1 MTAPAPGPAKPAVHG
16 ARVARN
22 AGWNMAGM
30 VTPLVVAF
38 VTLPLLI
45 RALGTE
51 RFGVLA
57 IVWMILTYLS
67 ELGFGSTTTRYAA
80 EAVGAGR
87 LTEVGAIAWTTAGLQ
102 AAIGVVEGV
111 VLAAA
116 TPWIVEGLLNIPA
129 ALAGPARTCLYLL
142 AASIP
147 LVGLGRSFRGVIEAA
162 QRFDLALAVHLPAT
176 AGGYI
181 AATLAAMAGWP
192 LPAVFGLILA
202 SKIVVFPAYL
212 LLARRALP
220 GTSLRPAWH
229 RSGLRELVGFAGWVA
244 VSTVVSPLLVYLDRF
259 MVGALL
265 TMTAVTFYAAPYE
278 VVARLAL
285 IPAAIVGAL
294 YPAFSQLSGDG
305 DRERAESLAA
315 RSTGMVVVILGPV
328 LVLMI
333 GGAWDGLTLWLGPE
347 YAQRSA
353 LALQILAVG
362 VLANAAAHVPFGLLQ
377 SAGRPDLP
385 ARFHLIELPLQL
397 GLAWLLVSR
406 FGITGAAMAWTAR
419 TVLDAILLFGAA
431 SRLGL
436 LRAHVLAR
444 SPLPGAVAGTAL
456 GAFAAVLA
464 MLLVDGPGPRLGLL
478 LLIGAA
484 TALLLW
490 GRGTSAHERR
500 RLVALLRP
508 ERGRG

>member
-1 MTAPAPGPAKPAVHG
+1 MEPAVHG

-22 AGWNMAGM
+22 AAWNLAGL

-38 VTLPLLI
+38 VTLPILI
-45 RALGTE
+45 GALGTE
-51 RFGVLA
+51 GFGVLA
-57 IVWMILTYLS
+57 IVWMILTYLA

-87 LTEVGAIAWTTAGLQ
+87 FGEVGAIAWTTAGLQ

-116 TPWIVEGLLNIPA
+116 TPWIVGSVLDIPEP
-129 ALAGPARTCLYLL
+129 LAGAARGCLYLL
-142 AASIP
+142 AAAIP
-147 LVGLGRSFRGVIEAA
+147 MVGLGRSFRGLVEAA
-162 QRFDLALAVHLPAT
+162 QRFDLALAVHVPAT

-181 AATLAAMAGWP
+181 AATVAAVAGWP

-202 SKIVVFPAYL
+202 SKIVTFPAYY

-220 GTSLRPAWH
+220 GVSLRPGWH
-229 RSGLRELVGFAGWVA
+229 RSGFRELVGFAGWVA

-285 IPAAIVGAL
+285 IPGAIVGAL
-294 YPAFSQLSGDG
+294 YPALSQLSGRG
-305 DRERAESLAA
+305 DRERAEVLAA
-315 RSTGMVVVILGPV
+315 RSTSMVVIILGPI

-347 YAQRSA
+347 YAERSA

-385 ARFHLIELPLQL
+385 ARFHLLELPLQL
-397 GLAWLLVSR
+397 VLVWLLVSR
-406 FGITGAAMAWTAR
+406 YGITGAAMAWTAR
-419 TVLDAILLFGAA
+419 IILDAALLFAA
-431 SRLGL
+431 AARLGL
-436 LRAHVLAR
+436 LRADVLVR
-444 SPLPGAVAGTAL
+444 SPLPGAVGGTAL
-456 GAFAAVLA
+456 GAGAALVA
-464 MLLVDGPGPRLGLL
+464 MLLLDGLVARIAILLG
-478 LLIGAA
+478 IGAA

-490 GRGTSAHERR
+490 GRGTTAYERR
-500 RLVALLRP
+500 RLRGLLRP
-508 ERGRG
+508 EGGPGGGAEGPR